1 MPATAGGDDAL
12 AGYTFQIEIDSVTI
26 AQFKEVSG
34 LSSETE
40 VIEQKENTKG
50 GKLVIRKTPGY
61 HKWGDITL
69 KRGVTADK
77 ALWEWRKKIEQGDI
91 VGARKNGSVVIY
103 DYKTA
108 EEKLRFNFINAW
120 PSKMEIDSLQAGGSE
135 MLVETCTITH
145 EGLEQA

>member
-1 MPATAGGDDAL
+1 MPGSDEDAL
-12 AGYTFQIEIDSVTI
+12 AGYTFQIEIDSITI
-26 AQFKEVSG
+26 AAFKEVGG

-40 VIEQKENTKG
+40 VIEEKQNTKG
-50 GKLVIRKTPGY
+50 GKLVVKKTPGY

-69 KRGVTADK
+69 KRGVTSDK
-77 ALWEWRKKIEQGDI
+77 SLWEWRKKVEQGNI
-91 VGARKNGSVVIY
+91 VDARKHGSVVIY
-103 DYKTA
+103 DYKTG
-108 EEKLRFNFINAW
+108 EEKLRFNFTNAW

>member
-1 MPATAGGDDAL
+1 MPAAGGEDAL
-12 AGYTFQIEIDSVTI
+12 AGYTFQIEIDSVAI

-40 VIEQKENTKG
+40 IIEQKENTKG

-69 KRGVTADK
+69 KRGVTSDK
-77 ALWEWRKKIEQGDI
+77 ALWEWRKKVEQGDI
-91 VGARKNGSVVIY
+91 QGARKNGSVVIY

-108 EEKLRFNFINAW
+108 TEKLRFNFTNAW
-120 PSKMEIDSLQAGGSE
+120 PSKMEIDALQAGGSE

-145 EGLEQA
+145 EGLEHT